1 MFSSNRLT
9 AKQKK
14 SKAQAEL
21 LSKKMLGL
29 DKYEEEKKQKERWFD
44 WSQSKGQLLTA
55 AVVAA
60 VGVAFGGY
68 TMAQKANLI

>member
-1 MFSSNRLT
+1 
-9 AKQKK
+9 
-14 SKAQAEL
+14 
-21 LSKKMLGL
+21 MLGL